1 MTTVW
6 AFIIIIGVLITI
18 HEFGHFIAARSVG
31 VKVERFSIGVPPR
44 FITITSTNDGWVIK
58 LFFYKVV
65 EGSLKWQPLFT
76 KLIPKAGRIG
86 SNTEY
91 VLALLPLGGYVK
103 MAGMID
109 ESLDTDIQYKD
120 NEFMSKSLP
129 EKIWILSAG
138 VIMNTLLAFVIFST
152 VVYNQG
158 KAKISSKPII
168 ANLQDGMPAKLSGIL
183 ENDKI
188 VQIDETTINSWEDLS
203 TVIKSR
209 PNTEIELQVMRDYDK
224 LLTFKITTSERQI
237 QTKNGIDT
245 IGLIGIAPEVLYSD
259 ISFFEAASMG
269 FVRTIESFSL
279 IIESLV
285 MLGSGAASVSD
296 LGGPIMIAQLAGQ
309 TAEAGFIPFLTFMAL
324 LSVNLALL
332 NILPIPGLDGGH
344 IFIHLIEG
352 LIRRPLTLKTRV
364 VIQQIGMALL
374 LLLMVTVI
382 LQDITRLFN

>member
-1 MTTVW
+1 MTTVL

-44 FITITSTNDGWVIK
+44 FITITSIDNGFQIN
-58 LFFYKVV
+58 LFF
-65 EGSLKWQPLFT
+65 LKNVKGRFQWKPIFS
-76 KLIPKAGRIG
+76 KKIIKPGRIG

-120 NEFMSKSLP
+120 DEFMSKSLL

-152 VVYNQG
+152 VVYNKG
-158 KAKISSKPII
+158 IAEISSKPIV
-168 ANLQDGMPAKLSGIL
+168 ANLQDGMPAQLSGIL
-183 ENDKI
+183 ENDQI
-188 VQIDETTINSWEDLS
+188 TQIDGVPISTWEDLS
-203 TVIKSR
+203 SIIKSK
-209 PNTEIELQVMRDYDK
+209 PNTEIQLQISRENQLKNYTV
-224 LLTFKITTSERQI
+224 TTLEREI
-237 QTKNGIDT
+237 QTKTGLDT
-245 IGLIGIAPEVLYSD
+245 IGLIGIAPEVLYTDVSL
-259 ISFFEAASMG
+259 FEATSRG
-269 FVRTIESFSL
+269 FIRTIESFSL
-279 IIESLV
+279 IIESLA
-285 MLGSGAASVSD
+285 MLGSGAASIKD

-309 TAEAGFIPFLTFMAL
+309 TAELGIVPFLTFMAL

-352 LIRRPLTLKTRV
+352 VIRRPLTLKTRV

-374 LLLMVTVI
+374 LMLMVTVI
-382 LQDITRLFN
+382 FQDITRLFN